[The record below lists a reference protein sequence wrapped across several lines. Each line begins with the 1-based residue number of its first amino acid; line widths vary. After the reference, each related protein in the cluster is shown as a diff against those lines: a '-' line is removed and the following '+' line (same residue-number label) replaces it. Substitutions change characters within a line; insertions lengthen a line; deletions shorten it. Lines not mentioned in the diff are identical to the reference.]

1 MQVTVGNQ
9 LRIKNPSEQLLT
21 WCKKQLILSN
31 PEYIKKKRMGFW
43 TGNTPEK
50 LYLFQWDGDTLVLPY
65 GCLNDVLAMD
75 DCHMKVN
82 LPTPTEVD
90 FGCTID
96 NDKGYSPDNCRWVT
110 PRQNCCNRSTTHFVT
125 AFGKRQSLM
134 EWSRELN
141 ISYNT
146 LKKRVTDH
154 HEDGEYLLR
163 PSRRKA
169 VI

>member
-1 MQVTVGNQ
+1 MRDRLDIIHFNMIQRCTNPNSTYFPRYGGRGITVCHEWRTRN
-9 LRIKNPSEQLLT
+9 NF
-21 WCKKQLILSN
+21 KKWALSHG
-31 PEYIKKKRMGFW
+31 YR
-43 TGNTPEK
+43 
-50 LYLFQWDGDTLVLPY
+50 
-65 GCLNDVLAMD
+65 NDL
-75 DCHMKVN
+75 
-82 LPTPTEVD
+82 
-90 FGCTID
+90 TID
-96 NDKGYSPDNCRWVT
+96 RIDNNKGYSPDNCRWVT
-110 PRQNCCNRSTTHFVT
+110 PSQNCCNRSTTHCVT

>member
-1 MQVTVGNQ
+1 MRDRLDIIHFNMIQRCTNPNSTYFPRYGGRGITVCHEWRTRNNFKKWALSHGYRND
-9 LRIKNPSEQLLT
+9 LT
-21 WCKKQLILSN
+21 ID
-31 PEYIKKKRMGFW
+31 R
-43 TGNTPEK
+43 
-50 LYLFQWDGDTLVLPY
+50 
-65 GCLNDVLAMD
+65 
-75 DCHMKVN
+75 
-82 LPTPTEVD
+82 
-90 FGCTID
+90 ID
-96 NDKGYSPDNCRWVT
+96 NDKGYSPDNCQWVT
-110 PRQNCCNRSTTHFVT
+110 PSQNCCNRSTTHFVT

>member
-1 MQVTVGNQ
+1 MRDRLDIIHFNMIQRCTNPNSTYFPRYGGRGITVCHEWRTRN
-9 LRIKNPSEQLLT
+9 NF
-21 WCKKQLILSN
+21 KKWALSHG
-31 PEYIKKKRMGFW
+31 YR
-43 TGNTPEK
+43 
-50 LYLFQWDGDTLVLPY
+50 
-65 GCLNDVLAMD
+65 NDL
-75 DCHMKVN
+75 
-82 LPTPTEVD
+82 
-90 FGCTID
+90 TID
-96 NDKGYSPDNCRWVT
+96 RIDNNKGYSPDNCRWVT
-110 PRQNCCNRSTTHFVT
+110 PSQNCCNRSTTHFVT

>member
-1 MQVTVGNQ
+1 MRDRLDIIHFNMIQRCTNPNSTYFPRYGGRGITVCHEWRTRNNF
-9 LRIKNPSEQLLT
+9 KE
-21 WCKKQLILSN
+21 WALSHG
-31 PEYIKKKRMGFW
+31 YR
-43 TGNTPEK
+43 
-50 LYLFQWDGDTLVLPY
+50 
-65 GCLNDVLAMD
+65 NDL
-75 DCHMKVN
+75 
-82 LPTPTEVD
+82 
-90 FGCTID
+90 TID
-96 NDKGYSPDNCRWVT
+96 RINNDKGYSPDNCRWVT
-110 PRQNCCNRSTTHFVT
+110 PSQNCCNRSTTHFVT

-141 ISYNT
+141 ISCNT

>member
-1 MQVTVGNQ
+1 MRDRLDIIHFNMIQRCTNPNSTYFPRYGGRGITVCHEWRTRNNFKEWALSHGYRND
-9 LRIKNPSEQLLT
+9 LT
-21 WCKKQLILSN
+21 
-31 PEYIKKKRMGFW
+31 
-43 TGNTPEK
+43 
-50 LYLFQWDGDTLVLPY
+50 
-65 GCLNDVLAMD
+65 
-75 DCHMKVN
+75 
-82 LPTPTEVD
+82 VD
-90 FGCTID
+90 RID

-110 PRQNCCNRSTTHFVT
+110 PSQNCCNRSTTHFVT

>member
-1 MQVTVGNQ
+1 MRDRLDIIHFNMIQRCTNPNSTYFPRYGGRGITVCHEWRTRNNFKEWALSHGYRND
-9 LRIKNPSEQLLT
+9 LT
-21 WCKKQLILSN
+21 ID
-31 PEYIKKKRMGFW
+31 R
-43 TGNTPEK
+43 
-50 LYLFQWDGDTLVLPY
+50 
-65 GCLNDVLAMD
+65 
-75 DCHMKVN
+75 
-82 LPTPTEVD
+82 
-90 FGCTID
+90 ID

-110 PRQNCCNRSTTHFVT
+110 PSQNCCNCSTTHFVT

>member
-1 MQVTVGNQ
+1 MRDRLDIIHFNMIQRCTNPNSTYFPRYSGRGITVCHEWRTRNNFKEWALSHGYRND
-9 LRIKNPSEQLLT
+9 LT
-21 WCKKQLILSN
+21 ID
-31 PEYIKKKRMGFW
+31 R
-43 TGNTPEK
+43 
-50 LYLFQWDGDTLVLPY
+50 
-65 GCLNDVLAMD
+65 
-75 DCHMKVN
+75 
-82 LPTPTEVD
+82 
-90 FGCTID
+90 ID

-110 PRQNCCNRSTTHFVT
+110 PSQNCCNRSTTHFVT

>member
-1 MQVTVGNQ
+1 MRDRLDIIHFNMIQRCTNPNSTYFPRYGGRGITVCHEWRTRNNFKEWALSHGYRND
-9 LRIKNPSEQLLT
+9 LT
-21 WCKKQLILSN
+21 ID
-31 PEYIKKKRMGFW
+31 R
-43 TGNTPEK
+43 
-50 LYLFQWDGDTLVLPY
+50 
-65 GCLNDVLAMD
+65 
-75 DCHMKVN
+75 
-82 LPTPTEVD
+82 
-90 FGCTID
+90 ID

-110 PRQNCCNRSTTHFVT
+110 PSQNCCNRSTTHFVT

-163 PSRRKA
+163 PSRRKE

>member
-1 MQVTVGNQ
+1 MRDRLDIIHFNMIQRCTNPNSTYFPRYGGRGITVCHEWRTRNNFKKWALSHGYRND
-9 LRIKNPSEQLLT
+9 LT
-21 WCKKQLILSN
+21 ID
-31 PEYIKKKRMGFW
+31 R
-43 TGNTPEK
+43 
-50 LYLFQWDGDTLVLPY
+50 
-65 GCLNDVLAMD
+65 
-75 DCHMKVN
+75 
-82 LPTPTEVD
+82 
-90 FGCTID
+90 ID

-110 PRQNCCNRSTTHFVT
+110 PSQNCCNRSTTHFVT

-146 LKKRVTDH
+146 LKKRVIDH

>member
-1 MQVTVGNQ
+1 MRDRLDIIHFNIIQRCT
-9 LRIKNPSEQLLT
+9 NPNSTYFPRYGGRGITICHEWRTRNNFKEWALSHGYRNDLT
-21 WCKKQLILSN
+21 ID
-31 PEYIKKKRMGFW
+31 R
-43 TGNTPEK
+43 
-50 LYLFQWDGDTLVLPY
+50 
-65 GCLNDVLAMD
+65 
-75 DCHMKVN
+75 
-82 LPTPTEVD
+82 
-90 FGCTID
+90 ID

-110 PRQNCCNRSTTHFVT
+110 PSQNCCNRSTTHFVT
-125 AFGKRQSLM
+125 AFGKRQFLM

>member
-1 MQVTVGNQ
+1 MRDRLDIIHFNMIQRCTNPNSTYFPRYGGRGITVCHEWRTRNNFKEWALSHGYRND
-9 LRIKNPSEQLLT
+9 LT
-21 WCKKQLILSN
+21 ID
-31 PEYIKKKRMGFW
+31 R
-43 TGNTPEK
+43 
-50 LYLFQWDGDTLVLPY
+50 
-65 GCLNDVLAMD
+65 
-75 DCHMKVN
+75 
-82 LPTPTEVD
+82 
-90 FGCTID
+90 ID

-110 PRQNCCNRSTTHFVT
+110 PSQNCCNRSTTHFVT

-163 PSRRKA
+163 PFRRKA

>member
-1 MQVTVGNQ
+1 MRDRLDIIHFNMIQRCTNPNSTCFPRYGGRGITVCHEWRTRNNFKEWALSHGYRND
-9 LRIKNPSEQLLT
+9 LT
-21 WCKKQLILSN
+21 ID
-31 PEYIKKKRMGFW
+31 R
-43 TGNTPEK
+43 
-50 LYLFQWDGDTLVLPY
+50 
-65 GCLNDVLAMD
+65 
-75 DCHMKVN
+75 
-82 LPTPTEVD
+82 
-90 FGCTID
+90 ID
-96 NDKGYSPDNCRWVT
+96 NDKGYSSDNCRWVT
-110 PRQNCCNRSTTHFVT
+110 PSQNCCNRSTTHFVT

>member
-1 MQVTVGNQ
+1 MRDRLDIIHFNMIQRCTNPNSTYFSRYGGRGITVCHEWRTRNNFKEWALSHGYRND
-9 LRIKNPSEQLLT
+9 LT
-21 WCKKQLILSN
+21 ID
-31 PEYIKKKRMGFW
+31 R
-43 TGNTPEK
+43 
-50 LYLFQWDGDTLVLPY
+50 
-65 GCLNDVLAMD
+65 
-75 DCHMKVN
+75 
-82 LPTPTEVD
+82 
-90 FGCTID
+90 ID

-110 PRQNCCNRSTTHFVT
+110 PSQNCCNRSTTHFVT

>member
-1 MQVTVGNQ
+1 MRDRLDIIHFNMIQRCTNPNSTYFPRYGGRGITVCHEWRTRNNFKEWALSHGYRND
-9 LRIKNPSEQLLT
+9 LT
-21 WCKKQLILSN
+21 ID
-31 PEYIKKKRMGFW
+31 R
-43 TGNTPEK
+43 
-50 LYLFQWDGDTLVLPY
+50 
-65 GCLNDVLAMD
+65 
-75 DCHMKVN
+75 
-82 LPTPTEVD
+82 
-90 FGCTID
+90 ID

-110 PRQNCCNRSTTHFVT
+110 PSQNCCNRSTTHFVT

-134 EWSRELN
+134 ERSRELN

>member
-1 MQVTVGNQ
+1 MRDRLDIIHFNMIQRCTNPNSTYFPRYGGRGITVCHEWRTRNNFKEWALSYGYRND
-9 LRIKNPSEQLLT
+9 LT
-21 WCKKQLILSN
+21 ID
-31 PEYIKKKRMGFW
+31 R
-43 TGNTPEK
+43 
-50 LYLFQWDGDTLVLPY
+50 
-65 GCLNDVLAMD
+65 
-75 DCHMKVN
+75 
-82 LPTPTEVD
+82 
-90 FGCTID
+90 ID

-110 PRQNCCNRSTTHFVT
+110 PSQNCCNRSTTHFVT

>member
-1 MQVTVGNQ
+1 MRDRLDIIHFNMIQRCTNPNSTYFPRYGGRGITVCHEWRTRNNFKEWALSHGYRND
-9 LRIKNPSEQLLT
+9 LT
-21 WCKKQLILSN
+21 ID
-31 PEYIKKKRMGFW
+31 R
-43 TGNTPEK
+43 
-50 LYLFQWDGDTLVLPY
+50 
-65 GCLNDVLAMD
+65 
-75 DCHMKVN
+75 
-82 LPTPTEVD
+82 
-90 FGCTID
+90 ID

-110 PRQNCCNRSTTHFVT
+110 PSQNCCNRSTTHFVT

-163 PSRRKA
+163 SSRRKA